1 MRPAKVTSNSKGGT
15 PKKYL
20 PPTPVEIS
28 KGRALEDALRDS
40 EARLSAILD
49 AEPECVKLFSADH
62 ILEYINPAGLS
73 IFQADSL
80 EQVVGANLLDGLEP
94 KYAVEFQELTKKV
107 LRGGTHTLEYEI
119 TGLKGRR
126 LRLETHAVPLRD
138 STGRVEHLLAVTRDI
153 TQQKAAEEA
162 LRSSEHKFRALIEN
176 SRDAIALLSRQ
187 GEILY
192 CSPST
197 SGILG
202 YSMDELR
209 SMHLAE
215 FFHPEDRPSMR
226 REFVA
231 VVENPEKAAELTARV
246 RHKDGSWCVVEGTLT
261 NLLHNPDVQA
271 IVANYRDITTRVR
284 AERALQ
290 RAEERFEIAFRS
302 SPLAMSI
309 TTQLE
314 GRFVDVNDGFL
325 SMIGY
330 SREQI
335 LGRTSADVGLWE
347 KREDRDELMSRLSEP
362 GSSVTMQVGL
372 RAATGEVRQA
382 ELSAGLIQLDDVP
395 CVLII
400 ARDVTEAKSV
410 ERQLQQ
416 AQKMEAVGRLAGG
429 VAHDFNNILGVILG
443 YSTLL
448 KEKLAREHP
457 VRKDLTQIEQAAT
470 RGAALTRQLLA
481 FNRQQVAFPQPLDL
495 NALISNI
502 SDMLA
507 RIISEDITLSFRS
520 RGRLMAIRCDEGQ
533 LEQILLNLAVNARD
547 AMPQGGQ
554 LTIQT
559 KMVEFDEN
567 DAPLHGPSEPGRYVM
582 LSLSDTGC
590 GMDESTKAHL
600 FEPFFTTKGPG
611 KGTGLGLST
620 VYGIVKQN
628 RGFIYVYSEV
638 GKGTT
643 FKIYFPS
650 IPYEAQPLRTRA
662 ECKKVPPG
670 KETILL
676 VEDERVLKN
685 LTKEILRSGGYRV
698 LEADN
703 PESAL
708 RTLTEKKEHID
719 VLLTDVIMPGMSG
732 AELSRRGREAMPALK
747 VIFMS
752 GYAGDVL
759 DRQIAPISD
768 TVLIEKPFSRLS
780 LLSRVHNVIHQTT
793 G

>member
-1 MRPAKVTSNSKGGT
+1 
-15 PKKYL
+15 
-20 PPTPVEIS
+20 
-28 KGRALEDALRDS
+28 
-40 EARLSAILD
+40 
-49 AEPECVKLFSADH
+49 
-62 ILEYINPAGLS
+62 LEYINPAGLA

-80 EQVVGANLLDGLEP
+80 EQVVGRNLLNGLDP
-94 KYAVEFQELTKKV
+94 KYAVEFQELTKRV
-107 LRGGTHTLEYEI
+107 LRGGPGTLEYEV

-138 STGRVEHLLAVTRDI
+138 SRGRVEHLLAVTRDI
-153 TQQKAAEEA
+153 TKQKAAEEA

-176 SRDAIALLSRQ
+176 SCDAIALLSRE
-187 GEILY
+187 GDILY

-197 SGILG
+197 SRIVG
-202 YSMDELR
+202 YSTDELKSVR
-209 SMHLAE
+209 LGK
-215 FFHPEDRPSMR
+215 FFHPTDRPFMR
-226 REFVA
+226 REFDA
-231 VVENPEKAAELTARV
+231 VVDERKKAVEFTARV

-271 IVANYRDITTRVR
+271 IVANYRDITNRVR

-290 RAEERFEIAFRS
+290 RAEEKFEIAFRS

-309 TTQLE
+309 TTQFE
-314 GRFVDVNDGFL
+314 GRFLDVNDAFL
-325 SMIGY
+325 SMFGY

-335 LGRTSADVGLWE
+335 LGRTSGDVGVWA
-347 KREDRDELMSRLSEP
+347 KPEDRDALLRCLSEP
-362 GSSVTMQVGL
+362 DSSVTMQFGL
-372 RAATGEVRQA
+372 RASAGQIRQA
-382 ELSAGLIQLDDVP
+382 ELSAGLIQLDEVP
-395 CVLII
+395 CVLTI
-400 ARDVTEAKSV
+400 ARDITEAKNL

-416 AQKMEAVGRLAGG
+416 SQKMEAVGRFAGG
-429 VAHDFNNILGVILG
+429 VAHDFNNILGVIMG
-443 YSTLL
+443 YSSMSR
-448 KEKLAREHP
+448 EKLTREHP
-457 VRKDLTQIEQAAT
+457 ARRDLAQIERAAE
-470 RGAALTRQLLA
+470 RGASLTRQLLT
-481 FNRQQVAFPQPLDL
+481 FDRQQVAFPRPLDL
-495 NALISNI
+495 NALIGDI

-507 RIISEDITLSFRS
+507 RVIGEDITLSFRS
-520 RGRLMAIRCDEGQ
+520 RGRVDAIRCDAGQ

-547 AMPQGGQ
+547 AMPQGGK

-567 DAPLHGPSEPGRYVM
+567 EGPQHGLSEPGRHVM

-590 GMDESTKAHL
+590 GMDESAKAHL

-628 RGFIYVYSEV
+628 RGFIWVYSEV

-650 IPYEAQPLRTRA
+650 VPHKAEPIRTR
-662 ECKKVPPG
+662 EERREIPSG
-670 KETILL
+670 NETILL
-676 VEDERVLKN
+676 VEDEQALKS
-685 LTKEILRSGGYRV
+685 LTKEMLQSGGYRV
-698 LEADN
+698 LAADD

-708 RTLTEKKEHID
+708 GILIEKKEHID
-719 VLLTDVIMPGMSG
+719 LLLTDVIMPGMSG
-732 AELSRRGREAMPALK
+732 AELSRRGRQAVPALK

-759 DRQIAPISD
+759 DRQIAPVPD
-768 TVLIEKPFSRLS
+768 LVLIEKPFSRLS
-780 LLSRVHNVIHQTT
+780 LLSRVHNVMHQTT